1 MNQEDF
7 QNSPSG
13 RLVLIEEDKK
23 PCYAFVP
30 KPLPPELELDLEIF
44 RTLSDAD
51 RALGELAGLGR
62 TMPNPNLL
70 IRPFI
75 RREAVLSSR
84 IEGTQTNIANL
95 YAYEKGQLSLPGIV
109 PPPPEEDT
117 QEVLNYVRTLEY
129 GLERLDTLPICLRF
143 ICELHQRLVDGVRG
157 KNAAPGE
164 FRRYQNYIGKS
175 GCVINDARFVPPPV
189 PEMQECLRE
198 LENYL
203 NSDCNY
209 PPLIRVGL
217 VHYQFE
223 SIHPFMDGNGRIG
236 RLLISLLLLNWNLLP
251 LPLLYLSAYFESNR
265 RKYYDLMLAI
275 SQYGA
280 WRDWLIFFLEGVTE
294 QSKDALIRSK
304 KLQDLQIQ
312 WRNELTQTRATALL
326 LRLADSLFESPIL
339 TITQAQE
346 ILEVSYRS
354 AHQNVEK
361 LVNAGILVQASEGS
375 YGKIFIA
382 PKVLQII
389 DE

>member
-1 MNQEDF
+1 
-7 QNSPSG
+7 
-13 RLVLIEEDKK
+13 
-23 PCYAFVP
+23 
-30 KPLPPELELDLEIF
+30 
-44 RTLSDAD
+44 
-51 RALGELAGLGR
+51 
-62 TMPNPNLL
+62 
-70 IRPFI
+70 
-75 RREAVLSSR
+75 
-84 IEGTQTNIANL
+84 
-95 YAYEKGQLSLPGIV
+95 
-109 PPPPEEDT
+109 
-117 QEVLNYVRTLEY
+117 
-129 GLERLDTLPICLRF
+129 
-143 ICELHQRLVDGVRG
+143 
-157 KNAAPGE
+157 
-164 FRRYQNYIGKS
+164 
-175 GCVINDARFVPPPV
+175 
-189 PEMQECLRE
+189 
-198 LENYL
+198 
-203 NSDCNY
+203 
-209 PPLIRVGL
+209 
-217 VHYQFE
+217 
-223 SIHPFMDGNGRIG
+223 MDGHGRIG

>member
-1 MNQEDF
+1 M
-7 QNSPSG
+7 
-13 RLVLIEEDKK
+13 
-23 PCYAFVP
+23 
-30 KPLPPELELDLEIF
+30 
-44 RTLSDAD
+44 
-51 RALGELAGLGR
+51 GELAGLGR

-84 IEGTQTNIANL
+84 IEGTQTNITNL
-95 YAYEKGQLSLPGIV
+95 YAYETGQLSLPGVV
-109 PPPPEEDT
+109 PPPPEEDN

-129 GLERLDTLPICLRF
+129 GLERLETLPICLRF
-143 ICELHQRLVDGVRG
+143 MCELHERLVDGVRG

-164 FRRYQNYIGKS
+164 FRRHQNYIGKS

-189 PEMQECLRE
+189 PEMEECLRE

-203 NSDCNY
+203 NSDGNY
-209 PPLIRVGL
+209 PPLIRIGL
-217 VHYQFE
+217 IHYQFE
-223 SIHPFMDGNGRIG
+223 AIHPFMDGNGRIG

-265 RKYYDLMLAI
+265 KKYYDLMLAI

-280 WRDWLIFFLEGVTE
+280 WRDWLIFFLQGVTE

-304 KLQDLQIQ
+304 QLQDLQIQ
-312 WRNELTQTRATALL
+312 WRDELTQARATALL

-339 TITQAQE
+339 TIRRAKE
-346 ILEVSYRS
+346 IMDVSYRS
-354 AHQNVEK
+354 AQQNVEK

-389 DE
+389 D